1 MKKTI
6 IFSVL
11 FAFNCLFSLAQGFSV
26 EKLKQGVWYKTTG
39 HADEK
44 TCLSFSDSIKHETYS
59 IFREGRWQDVTIED
73 PYYLSNTKTQTF
85 DFSKV
90 GKGDSGKYLVKWN
103 DTMKSF
109 YALEIVD
116 LTDNYLKIKC
126 SNNDD
131 VRIFRNEQK
140 LEREFDKVT
149 TVIKY

>member
-11 FAFNCLFSLAQGFSV
+11 FTFNCLLSLAQGFSV

-44 TCLSFSDSIKHETYS
+44 TCLSFSDSIEHETYS
-59 IFREGRWQDVTIED
+59 ILREGQWKDVTLRT
-73 PYYLSNTKTQTF
+73 PYYLSNTKPQTF

-90 GKGDSGKYLVKWN
+90 GKGNSGKYLVEWN
-103 DTMKSF
+103 DKMKEF
-109 YALEIVD
+109 YTFEIVD

-131 VRIFRNEQK
+131 VRIFRNEH
-140 LEREFDKVT
+140 
-149 TVIKY
+149 